1 MSVSVCVSVNACVFV
16 LLLGSG
22 KDESSPFPSL
32 QFTFY
37 PGQSEVF
44 GFLLSF

>member
-1 MSVSVCVSVNACVFV
+1 MCVCWSVNACVFV

-22 KDESSPFPSL
+22 KGECSPFPSL

-37 PGQSEVF
+37 WGQMEVF